1 VNSSRRTGTAI
12 VIGILVWIVGPHEVS
27 GQNLPGSPSPD
38 SAEDASRRDGEASEQ
53 KAAPIQ
59 LWCLEPLNG
68 GGAIRSLISIDAA
81 AKYVKVENSQSTYE
95 FRNGAYAKAI
105 TGGLLSNEAQKVHQ
119 LVLVDNNQIKW
130 GIVGGYWVAIDRTTA
145 IRRDSGGHTIQCSLL
160 PSKRQF

>member
-1 VNSSRRTGTAI
+1 VVGF
-12 VIGILVWIVGPHEVS
+12 LVVLVSPHQVS
-27 GQNLPGSPSPD
+27 GQNLRGSPSANSPGD
-38 SAEDASRRDGEASEQ
+38 TSRTDGETIEQ

-59 LWCLEPLNG
+59 LWCPEPLNG
-68 GGAIRSLISIDAA
+68 GGLIRSLISIDTA

-119 LVLVDNNQIKW
+119 LVLVDNNQIRW
-130 GIVGGYWVAIDRTTA
+130 GIVGGYWVAIDRTTT